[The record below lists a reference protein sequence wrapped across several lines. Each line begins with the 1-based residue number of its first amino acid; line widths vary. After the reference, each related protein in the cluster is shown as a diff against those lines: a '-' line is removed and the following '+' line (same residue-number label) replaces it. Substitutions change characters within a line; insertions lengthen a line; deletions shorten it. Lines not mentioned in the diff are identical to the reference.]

1 MNRRHA
7 SPLFHDLSQENLY
20 LKAETAK
27 YQQMISDLQS
37 SYTYSKNK
45 KLTQEYHEM
54 KKDYTLLKQQLDE
67 MTIDQ
72 DDAASKIQDLS
83 YSKSELLHKIVLL
96 HEMLQKE
103 TFHRRKETE
112 EKHRLH
118 LKVIKYKEISQQ
130 LNERMQDQDQRLAKE
145 EKKGNTL
152 SAVIEKLQQ
161 TLGDK
166 NSELHLL
173 QEGAR
178 HLQERFYETQEK
190 LLQIE
195 KAKET
200 IFYETLTSYQK
211 QLAESEEWIASH
223 FADIDQSAQTNSQP
237 FSRDSFLQTT
247 EEIEPILKKLNE
259 QVQILQAQVDAV
271 QRNGEVMTVKIDGF
285 KKQRDHLSKERK
297 IVYTVDQKS
306 NSRNKKLLAFTSAV
320 SFIYSSSV

>member
-1 MNRRHA
+1 MNKRHA

-20 LKAETAK
+20 LKAEAAK

-54 KKDYTLLKQQLDE
+54 KKDYTQLKQQLDE
-67 MTIDQ
+67 MTIAQ
-72 DDAASKIQDLS
+72 DHTASKIQDLS

-130 LNERMQDQDQRLAKE
+130 LNERMQDQDKRLAKE

-161 TLGDK
+161 TLSDK
-166 NSELHLL
+166 NAELHLL
-173 QEGAR
+173 QEGVK

-195 KAKET
+195 KAKEA
-200 IFYETLTSYQK
+200 IFYETLISYQK

-223 FADIDQSAQTNSQP
+223 FADIDQSAQTNPQP
-237 FSRDSFLQTT
+237 FSRETLLQTT

-259 QVQILQAQVDAV
+259 QVQTLQAQVDEV
-271 QRNGEVMTVKIDGF
+271 QQNGEIMTVKIDGF
-285 KKQRDHLSKERK
+285 KKQRDHLPKERK
-297 IVYTVDQKS
+297 IVYTVDQK
-306 NSRNKKLLAFTSAV
+306 K
-320 SFIYSSSV
+320 

>member
-1 MNRRHA
+1 MKRRHA

-54 KKDYTLLKQQLDE
+54 KKDYTQLKQQLDE

-72 DDAASKIQDLS
+72 DLAASKIQDLS

-103 TFHRRKETE
+103 TFHRKKETE

-118 LKVIKYKEISQQ
+118 LKAIKYKEISQQ
-130 LNERMQDQDQRLAKE
+130 LNVQMQDQDKRIAKE

-161 TLGDK
+161 TLSDK
-166 NSELHLL
+166 NAELHLL
-173 QEGAR
+173 QEGVKR
-178 HLQERFYETQEK
+178 LQERFYETQEK

-195 KAKET
+195 KAKEA
-200 IFYETLTSYQK
+200 IFYETLISYQK

-237 FSRDSFLQTT
+237 FSRENLLQIT
-247 EEIEPILKKLNE
+247 EDIEPILKKMNE
-259 QVQILQAQVDAV
+259 QVQTLQAQVEAV
-271 QRNGEVMTVKIDGF
+271 QQNGEIMTVKIDGF
-285 KKQRDHLSKERK
+285 KKQRDHLPKERK
-297 IVYTVDQKS
+297 IVYTVDQK
-306 NSRNKKLLAFTSAV
+306 K
-320 SFIYSSSV
+320 

>member
-54 KKDYTLLKQQLDE
+54 KKDYTQLKQQLDE
-67 MTIDQ
+67 LTIDQ
-72 DDAASKIQDLS
+72 DHAASKIQDLS

-112 EKHRLH
+112 DKHRLH

-130 LNERMQDQDQRLAKE
+130 LNERMQDQDKRLAKE

-161 TLGDK
+161 TLSHK
-166 NSELHLL
+166 NAELNLL
-173 QEGAR
+173 QEGVR

-195 KAKET
+195 KAKEA
-200 IFYETLTSYQK
+200 IFYETLISYQK

-237 FSRDSFLQTT
+237 FSRDSLLETT
-247 EEIEPILKKLNE
+247 EEIEPLLKKLNE
-259 QVQILQAQVDAV
+259 QVQTLQAQVDAV
-271 QRNGEVMTVKIDGF
+271 QQNGDVMTVKIDGF

-297 IVYTVDQKS
+297 IVYTVDQK
-306 NSRNKKLLAFTSAV
+306 K
-320 SFIYSSSV
+320 

>member
-1 MNRRHA
+1 MKRRHA

-37 SYTYSKNK
+37 SYTYAKNK

-54 KKDYTLLKQQLDE
+54 KKDYTQLKQQLDE

-118 LKVIKYKEISQQ
+118 LKVVKYKEISQQ
-130 LNERMQDQDQRLAKE
+130 LNERMQDQDKRLAKE

-166 NSELHLL
+166 NAELNLL
-173 QEGAR
+173 QEGVK
-178 HLQERFYETQEK
+178 HLQERFFETQEK

-195 KAKET
+195 KAKEA

-237 FSRDSFLQTT
+237 FSRDSLLQTT

-259 QVQILQAQVDAV
+259 QVQTLQAQVDAV
-271 QRNGEVMTVKIDGF
+271 QQNGEVMTVKIEGF

-297 IVYTVDQKS
+297 IVYTVDQK
-306 NSRNKKLLAFTSAV
+306 K
-320 SFIYSSSV
+320 

>member
-1 MNRRHA
+1 MKRRHA

-27 YQQMISDLQS
+27 YQKMISDLQS

-54 KKDYTLLKQQLDE
+54 KKEYTQLKQQLDE

-72 DDAASKIQDLS
+72 DHAASKIQDLS

-103 TFHRRKETE
+103 TFHRKKETE

-130 LNERMQDQDQRLAKE
+130 LKEQMHDEDKRLAKE

-161 TLGDK
+161 TLSDK
-166 NSELHLL
+166 NAELHLL
-173 QEGAR
+173 QEGFK

-195 KAKET
+195 KAKEA
-200 IFYETLTSYQK
+200 IFYETLISYQK

-237 FSRDSFLQTT
+237 FSRENLLQTT
-247 EEIEPILKKLNE
+247 EDIEPILKKLNE
-259 QVQILQAQVDAV
+259 QVQTLQAQVEAV
-271 QRNGEVMTVKIDGF
+271 QQNGEIMTVKIDGF
-285 KKQRDHLSKERK
+285 KKQRDHLPKERK
-297 IVYTVDQKS
+297 IVYTVDQK
-306 NSRNKKLLAFTSAV
+306 K
-320 SFIYSSSV
+320 

>member
-54 KKDYTLLKQQLDE
+54 KKDYTQLKQQLDE
-67 MTIDQ
+67 LTIDQ
-72 DDAASKIQDLS
+72 DHAASKIQDLS

-112 EKHRLH
+112 DKHRLH

-130 LNERMQDQDQRLAKE
+130 LNERMQDQDKRLAKE

-161 TLGDK
+161 TLSHK
-166 NSELHLL
+166 NAELNLL
-173 QEGAR
+173 QEGVR

-195 KAKET
+195 KAKEA
-200 IFYETLTSYQK
+200 IFYETLISYQK

-237 FSRDSFLQTT
+237 FSRDSLLETT

-259 QVQILQAQVDAV
+259 QVQTLQAQVDAV
-271 QRNGEVMTVKIDGF
+271 QQNGDVMTVKIDGF
-285 KKQRDHLSKERK
+285 KKQRDRLSKERK
-297 IVYTVDQKS
+297 IVYTVDQK
-306 NSRNKKLLAFTSAV
+306 K
-320 SFIYSSSV
+320 

>member
-1 MNRRHA
+1 
-7 SPLFHDLSQENLY
+7 
-20 LKAETAK
+20 
-27 YQQMISDLQS
+27 
-37 SYTYSKNK
+37 
-45 KLTQEYHEM
+45 M
-54 KKDYTLLKQQLDE
+54 KKDYTQLKQQLDE

-72 DDAASKIQDLS
+72 DHTASKIQDLS

-130 LNERMQDQDQRLAKE
+130 LNERMQDQDKRLAKE

-161 TLGDK
+161 TLSDK
-166 NSELHLL
+166 NAELHLL
-173 QEGAR
+173 QEGVK

-195 KAKET
+195 KAKEA
-200 IFYETLTSYQK
+200 IFYETLISYQK

-237 FSRDSFLQTT
+237 FSRETLLQTT

-259 QVQILQAQVDAV
+259 QVQTLQAQVDAV
-271 QRNGEVMTVKIDGF
+271 QQNGEIMTVKIDGF
-285 KKQRDHLSKERK
+285 KKQRDHLPKERR
-297 IVYTVDQKS
+297 IVYTVDQK
-306 NSRNKKLLAFTSAV
+306 K
-320 SFIYSSSV
+320 

>member
-1 MNRRHA
+1 MKRRHA

-37 SYTYSKNK
+37 SYTYAKNK

-54 KKDYTLLKQQLDE
+54 KKDYTQLKQQLDE

-83 YSKSELLHKIVLL
+83 SSKSELLHKIVLL

-118 LKVIKYKEISQQ
+118 LKVVKYKEISQQ
-130 LNERMQDQDQRLAKE
+130 LNERMQDQDKRLAKE

-161 TLGDK
+161 TLSDK
-166 NSELHLL
+166 NAELNLL
-173 QEGAR
+173 QEGVK
-178 HLQERFYETQEK
+178 HLQERFFETQEK

-195 KAKET
+195 KAKEA

-237 FSRDSFLQTT
+237 FSRDSLLQTT

-259 QVQILQAQVDAV
+259 QVQTLQAQVDAV
-271 QRNGEVMTVKIDGF
+271 QQNGEVMTVKIEGF

-297 IVYTVDQKS
+297 IVYTVDQK
-306 NSRNKKLLAFTSAV
+306 K
-320 SFIYSSSV
+320 

>member
-1 MNRRHA
+1 MKSRYA

-37 SYTYSKNK
+37 TYTYSKNK

-54 KKDYTLLKQQLDE
+54 KKNFTQLKQKLVE
-67 MTIDQ
+67 MTIYQ
-72 DDAASKIQDLS
+72 EDAASKIQDLS

-103 TFHRRKETE
+103 TYQKRKETE

-118 LKVIKYKEISQQ
+118 LKVVKYKEISQQ
-130 LNERMQDQDQRLAKE
+130 LNERLLDQDKRLSKE
-145 EKKGNTL
+145 EKKGNSL
-152 SAVIEKLQQ
+152 STVVKRLQQ
-161 TLGDK
+161 TIGDK
-166 NSELHLL
+166 NAELHLL
-173 QEGAR
+173 QEGVR
-178 HLQERFYETQEK
+178 NLQQRFYETQEK

-223 FADIDQSAQTNSQP
+223 FADIDQSVQTNPQP
-237 FSRDSFLQTT
+237 FSRDRILQTT

-259 QVQILQAQVDAV
+259 QVQTLQAQVDAV

-285 KKQRDHLSKERK
+285 KKQRDDMPKERR
-297 IVYTVDQKS
+297 IVYTVDQ
-306 NSRNKKLLAFTSAV
+306 NK
-320 SFIYSSSV
+320 

>member
-7 SPLFHDLSQENLY
+7 SPLFHDISQENLY

-27 YQQMISDLQS
+27 YQQMISELQS

-54 KKDYTLLKQQLDE
+54 KKDYTQLKQQLDE

-72 DDAASKIQDLS
+72 DHAAEKIQDLS

-130 LNERMQDQDQRLAKE
+130 LEERMQNQDKRLAKE

-166 NSELHLL
+166 NAELRLL
-173 QEGAR
+173 QEGVR

-195 KAKET
+195 KAKEA
-200 IFYETLTSYQK
+200 IFYETLISYQK

-237 FSRDSFLQTT
+237 FSQDSLLQTT

-259 QVQILQAQVDAV
+259 QVQTLQAQVDAV
-271 QRNGEVMTVKIDGF
+271 QQNGEIMTVKIDGF

-297 IVYTVDQKS
+297 IVYNVDQK
-306 NSRNKKLLAFTSAV
+306 K
-320 SFIYSSSV
+320 

>member
-27 YQQMISDLQS
+27 YQQMISELQS

-54 KKDYTLLKQQLDE
+54 KKDYTQLKQQLDE
-67 MTIDQ
+67 LTIDQ
-72 DDAASKIQDLS
+72 DHAASKIQDLS

-112 EKHRLH
+112 DKHRLH

-130 LNERMQDQDQRLAKE
+130 LNERMQDQDKRLAKE

-161 TLGDK
+161 TLSHK
-166 NSELHLL
+166 NAELNLL
-173 QEGAR
+173 QEGVR

-195 KAKET
+195 KAKEA
-200 IFYETLTSYQK
+200 IFYETLISYQK

-237 FSRDSFLQTT
+237 FSRDSLLETT

-259 QVQILQAQVDAV
+259 QVQTLQAQVDAV
-271 QRNGEVMTVKIDGF
+271 HQNGDVMTVKIDGF
-285 KKQRDHLSKERK
+285 KKQRDRLSKERK
-297 IVYTVDQKS
+297 IVYTVD
-306 NSRNKKLLAFTSAV
+306 
-320 SFIYSSSV
+320 

>member
-1 MNRRHA
+1 MNKRHA

-20 LKAETAK
+20 LKAEAAK

-45 KLTQEYHEM
+45 MLTQEYHEM
-54 KKDYTLLKQQLDE
+54 KKDYTQLKQQLDE

-72 DDAASKIQDLS
+72 DHTASKIQDLS
-83 YSKSELLHKIVLL
+83 YSKSELLHKVVLL

-130 LNERMQDQDQRLAKE
+130 LNERMQDQDKRLAKE

-161 TLGDK
+161 TLSDK
-166 NSELHLL
+166 NAELHLL
-173 QEGAR
+173 QEGVK

-195 KAKET
+195 KAKEA
-200 IFYETLTSYQK
+200 IFYETLISYQK

-223 FADIDQSAQTNSQP
+223 FADIDQSAQTNPQP
-237 FSRDSFLQTT
+237 FSRETLLQTT

-259 QVQILQAQVDAV
+259 QVQTLQAQVDAV
-271 QRNGEVMTVKIDGF
+271 QQNGEIMTVKIDGF
-285 KKQRDHLSKERK
+285 KKQRDHLPKERK
-297 IVYTVDQKS
+297 IVYTVDQK
-306 NSRNKKLLAFTSAV
+306 K
-320 SFIYSSSV
+320 

>member
-1 MNRRHA
+1 MKRRHA

-27 YQQMISDLQS
+27 YQQMIADLQS
-37 SYTYSKNK
+37 SYTYAKNK

-54 KKDYTLLKQQLDE
+54 KKDYTQLKQQLDE

-118 LKVIKYKEISQQ
+118 LKVVKYKEISQQ
-130 LNERMQDQDQRLAKE
+130 LNERMQDQDKRLAKE

-166 NSELHLL
+166 NAELNLL
-173 QEGAR
+173 QEGVK
-178 HLQERFYETQEK
+178 HLQERFFETQEK

-195 KAKET
+195 KAKEA

-237 FSRDSFLQTT
+237 FSRDSLLQTT

-259 QVQILQAQVDAV
+259 QVQTLQAQVDAV
-271 QRNGEVMTVKIDGF
+271 QRNGEVMTVKIEGF

-297 IVYTVDQKS
+297 IVYTVDQK
-306 NSRNKKLLAFTSAV
+306 K
-320 SFIYSSSV
+320 

>member
-27 YQQMISDLQS
+27 YQQIISDLQS
-37 SYTYSKNK
+37 SYTHSKNK

-54 KKDYTLLKQQLDE
+54 KKDFTQLKQQLDE
-67 MTIDQ
+67 MTIEQ
-72 DDAASKIQDLS
+72 DDAASKIEDLS

-96 HEMLQKE
+96 QEMLQKE
-103 TFHRRKETE
+103 TYHRRKETE

-118 LKVIKYKEISQQ
+118 LKVVKYKEISQQ
-130 LNERMQDQDQRLAKE
+130 LNERMQDQDKRLAKE

-152 SAVIEKLQQ
+152 SAFIEKLQQ
-161 TLGDK
+161 TLSGK
-166 NSELHLL
+166 NAELHLL
-173 QEGAR
+173 QEGVK

-195 KAKET
+195 KAKEA
-200 IFYETLTSYQK
+200 IFFETLTSYQK

-237 FSRDSFLQTT
+237 FSRDRILQTT

-259 QVQILQAQVDAV
+259 QVQTLQEQVDAV
-271 QRNGEVMTVKIDGF
+271 QRNGEVMTVKIDRF

-297 IVYTVDQKS
+297 IVYTVDQK
-306 NSRNKKLLAFTSAV
+306 K
-320 SFIYSSSV
+320 

>member
-1 MNRRHA
+1 MKRRHA

-37 SYTYSKNK
+37 SYTYAKNK

-54 KKDYTLLKQQLDE
+54 KKDYTQLKQQLDE

-72 DDAASKIQDLS
+72 GDAASKIQDLS
-83 YSKSELLHKIVLL
+83 SSKSELLHKIVLL
-96 HEMLQKE
+96 HEMLQRE

-118 LKVIKYKEISQQ
+118 LKVVKYKEISQQ
-130 LNERMQDQDQRLAKE
+130 LNERMQDQDKRLAKE

-166 NSELHLL
+166 NAELNLL
-173 QEGAR
+173 QEGVK
-178 HLQERFYETQEK
+178 HLQERFFETQEK

-195 KAKET
+195 KAKEA

-223 FADIDQSAQTNSQP
+223 FADIDQSAQTNSQT
-237 FSRDSFLQTT
+237 FSRDSLLQTT

-259 QVQILQAQVDAV
+259 QVQTLQAQVDAV
-271 QRNGEVMTVKIDGF
+271 QQNGEVMTVKIEGF

-297 IVYTVDQKS
+297 IVYTVDQK
-306 NSRNKKLLAFTSAV
+306 K
-320 SFIYSSSV
+320 

>member
-1 MNRRHA
+1 MNRRPA

-20 LKAETAK
+20 LKAEAAK

-54 KKDYTLLKQQLDE
+54 KKDYTQLKQQLDE

-72 DDAASKIQDLS
+72 DHTASKIQDLS

-130 LNERMQDQDQRLAKE
+130 LNERMQDQDKRLAKK

-161 TLGDK
+161 TLSDK
-166 NSELHLL
+166 NAELHLL
-173 QEGAR
+173 QEGVK

-195 KAKET
+195 KAKEA
-200 IFYETLTSYQK
+200 IFYETLISYQK

-237 FSRDSFLQTT
+237 FSRETLLQTT

-259 QVQILQAQVDAV
+259 QVQTLQAQVDAV
-271 QRNGEVMTVKIDGF
+271 QQNGEIMTVKIDGF
-285 KKQRDHLSKERK
+285 KKQRDHLPKERR
-297 IVYTVDQKS
+297 IVYTVDQK
-306 NSRNKKLLAFTSAV
+306 K
-320 SFIYSSSV
+320 

>member
-27 YQQMISDLQS
+27 YQQMISELQS

-54 KKDYTLLKQQLDE
+54 KKDYTQLKQQLDE
-67 MTIDQ
+67 LTIDQ
-72 DDAASKIQDLS
+72 DLAASKIQDLS

-112 EKHRLH
+112 DKHRLH

-130 LNERMQDQDQRLAKE
+130 LNERMQDQDKRLAKE

-161 TLGDK
+161 TLSHK
-166 NSELHLL
+166 NAELNLL
-173 QEGAR
+173 QEGVR

-195 KAKET
+195 KAKEA
-200 IFYETLTSYQK
+200 IFYETLISYQK

-237 FSRDSFLQTT
+237 FSRDSILETT

-259 QVQILQAQVDAV
+259 QVQTLQAQVDAV
-271 QRNGEVMTVKIDGF
+271 HQNGDVMTVKIDGF
-285 KKQRDHLSKERK
+285 KKQRDRLSKERK
-297 IVYTVDQKS
+297 IVYTVDQK
-306 NSRNKKLLAFTSAV
+306 K
-320 SFIYSSSV
+320 

>member
-1 MNRRHA
+1 MNKRHA

-37 SYTYSKNK
+37 SYTYAKNK

-54 KKDYTLLKQQLDE
+54 KKDYTQLKQQLDE

-83 YSKSELLHKIVLL
+83 SSKSELLHKIVFL
-96 HEMLQKE
+96 HEMLQRE

-112 EKHRLH
+112 EKHRMH
-118 LKVIKYKEISQQ
+118 LKVVKYKEISHQ
-130 LNERMQDQDQRLAKE
+130 LNERMQDQDKQLAKE

-166 NSELHLL
+166 NAELNLL
-173 QEGAR
+173 QEGVR

-195 KAKET
+195 KAKEA

-297 IVYTVDQKS
+297 IVYTVDQK
-306 NSRNKKLLAFTSAV
+306 K
-320 SFIYSSSV
+320 

>member
-45 KLTQEYHEM
+45 KLTQEYYEM
-54 KKDYTLLKQQLDE
+54 KKDFTQLKQQLDE
-67 MTIDQ
+67 MTNDQ
-72 DDAASKIQDLS
+72 HDAASKIQELS
-83 YSKSELLHKIVLL
+83 YSKSELLHKIILL

-103 TFHRRKETE
+103 TYHRRKETE

-118 LKVIKYKEISQQ
+118 LKVVKYKEISQQ
-130 LNERMQDQDQRLAKE
+130 LNERIEDQDKQLAKE

-161 TLGDK
+161 TLSDK
-166 NSELHLL
+166 NAEFHVL
-173 QEGAR
+173 QEGVR

-195 KAKET
+195 KAKEA

-211 QLAESEEWIASH
+211 QLAESEEWIAFH
-223 FADIDQSAQTNSQP
+223 FADIDQSAKTNAQP
-237 FSRDSFLQTT
+237 FSRDRILQTT

-259 QVQILQAQVDAV
+259 QVQTLQEHVDAV
-271 QRNGEVMTVKIDGF
+271 QRNGEVMTVKIDSF
-285 KKQRDHLSKERK
+285 KKQRDHLPKERK
-297 IVYTVDQKS
+297 IVYTVDQK
-306 NSRNKKLLAFTSAV
+306 K
-320 SFIYSSSV
+320 

>member
-27 YQQMISDLQS
+27 YQQIISDLQS
-37 SYTYSKNK
+37 SYTHSKNK

-54 KKDYTLLKQQLDE
+54 KKDFTQLKQQLDE

-72 DDAASKIQDLS
+72 DDAASKIEDLS

-96 HEMLQKE
+96 QEMLQKE
-103 TFHRRKETE
+103 TYHRRKETE

-118 LKVIKYKEISQQ
+118 LKVVKYKEISQQ
-130 LNERMQDQDQRLAKE
+130 LNERMQDQDKRLAKE

-161 TLGDK
+161 TLSGK
-166 NSELHLL
+166 NTELHLL
-173 QEGAR
+173 QEGVK

-195 KAKET
+195 KAKEA

-237 FSRDSFLQTT
+237 FSRDRILQTT

-259 QVQILQAQVDAV
+259 QVQTLQEQVDAV
-271 QRNGEVMTVKIDGF
+271 QRNGEVMTVKIDRF

-297 IVYTVDQKS
+297 IVYTVDQK
-306 NSRNKKLLAFTSAV
+306 K
-320 SFIYSSSV
+320 

>member
-27 YQQMISDLQS
+27 YQQMISELQS

-54 KKDYTLLKQQLDE
+54 KKDYTQLKQQLDE
-67 MTIDQ
+67 LTIDQ
-72 DDAASKIQDLS
+72 DHAASKIQDLS

-112 EKHRLH
+112 DKHRLH

-130 LNERMQDQDQRLAKE
+130 LNERMQDQDKRLAKE

-161 TLGDK
+161 TLSHK
-166 NSELHLL
+166 NAELNLL
-173 QEGAR
+173 QEGVR

-195 KAKET
+195 KAKEA
-200 IFYETLTSYQK
+200 IFYETLISYQK

-237 FSRDSFLQTT
+237 FSRDSLLETT

-259 QVQILQAQVDAV
+259 QVQTLQAQVDAV
-271 QRNGEVMTVKIDGF
+271 HQNGDVMTVKIDGF
-285 KKQRDHLSKERK
+285 KKQRDRLSKERK
-297 IVYTVDQKS
+297 IVYTVDQK
-306 NSRNKKLLAFTSAV
+306 K
-320 SFIYSSSV
+320 

>member
-1 MNRRHA
+1 MNRRPA

-20 LKAETAK
+20 LKAEAAK

-54 KKDYTLLKQQLDE
+54 KKDYTQLKQQLDE

-72 DDAASKIQDLS
+72 DHTASKIQDLS

-130 LNERMQDQDQRLAKE
+130 LNERMQDQDKRLAKE

-161 TLGDK
+161 TLSDK
-166 NSELHLL
+166 NEELHLL
-173 QEGAR
+173 QEGVK

-195 KAKET
+195 KAKEA
-200 IFYETLTSYQK
+200 IFYETLISYQK

-237 FSRDSFLQTT
+237 FSRETLLQTT
-247 EEIEPILKKLNE
+247 EQIEPILKKLNE
-259 QVQILQAQVDAV
+259 QVQTLQAQVDSV
-271 QRNGEVMTVKIDGF
+271 QQNGEIMTVKIDGF
-285 KKQRDHLSKERK
+285 KKQRDHLPKERK
-297 IVYTVDQKS
+297 IVYTVDQK
-306 NSRNKKLLAFTSAV
+306 K
-320 SFIYSSSV
+320 

>member
-1 MNRRHA
+1 MKRRHA

-37 SYTYSKNK
+37 SYTYAKNK

-54 KKDYTLLKQQLDE
+54 KKDYTQLKQQLDE

-83 YSKSELLHKIVLL
+83 SSKSELLHKIVFL
-96 HEMLQKE
+96 HEMLQRE

-118 LKVIKYKEISQQ
+118 LKVVKYKEISQQ
-130 LNERMQDQDQRLAKE
+130 LNERMEDQDKRLAKE

-166 NSELHLL
+166 NAELNIL
-173 QEGAR
+173 QEGVK
-178 HLQERFYETQEK
+178 HLQERFFETQEK
-190 LLQIE
+190 VLQIE
-195 KAKET
+195 KAKEA

-223 FADIDQSAQTNSQP
+223 FADIDQSTQTNSQP
-237 FSRDSFLQTT
+237 FSRDSLLQTT

-259 QVQILQAQVDAV
+259 QVQTLQAQVDAV
-271 QRNGEVMTVKIDGF
+271 QQNGEVMTLKIEGF

-297 IVYTVDQKS
+297 IVYTVDQK
-306 NSRNKKLLAFTSAV
+306 K
-320 SFIYSSSV
+320 

>member
-7 SPLFHDLSQENLY
+7 SPLFHDLSQENLF

-37 SYTYSKNK
+37 TYTYAKNK
-45 KLTQEYHEM
+45 KLSQEYHEM
-54 KKDYTLLKQQLDE
+54 KKDFTQLKQQLDE

-72 DDAASKIQDLS
+72 DEASSKIQDLS

-103 TFHRRKETE
+103 TYHRRKETE

-118 LKVIKYKEISQQ
+118 LKVVKYKEMSQQ
-130 LNERMQDQDQRLAKE
+130 LQERLLDQDKQLAKE

-152 SAVIEKLQQ
+152 SVVIEKLQQ

-166 NSELHLL
+166 NAELHLL
-173 QEGAR
+173 QEGVR

-195 KAKET
+195 KAKEA

-223 FADIDQSAQTNSQP
+223 FADIDQSAQTNAEP
-237 FSRDSFLQTT
+237 FSQEPILQTT
-247 EEIEPILKKLNE
+247 EEIGPILKKLNE
-259 QVQILQAQVDAV
+259 QVETLQAKVDAV
-271 QRNGEVMTVKIDGF
+271 QRSGEVMTVKIDGF
-285 KKQRDHLSKERK
+285 KKQRDNMPKERK
-297 IVYTVDQKS
+297 IVYTVDQK
-306 NSRNKKLLAFTSAV
+306 K
-320 SFIYSSSV
+320 

>member
-1 MNRRHA
+1 MKRRHA

-37 SYTYSKNK
+37 SYTYAKNK

-54 KKDYTLLKQQLDE
+54 KKDYTQLKQQLDE

-83 YSKSELLHKIVLL
+83 SSKSELLHKIVLL

-118 LKVIKYKEISQQ
+118 LKVVKYKEISQQ
-130 LNERMQDQDQRLAKE
+130 LNERMQDQDKRLAKE

-166 NSELHLL
+166 NAELNLL
-173 QEGAR
+173 QEGVK
-178 HLQERFYETQEK
+178 HLQERFFETQEK

-195 KAKET
+195 KAKEA

-237 FSRDSFLQTT
+237 FSRESLLQTT

-259 QVQILQAQVDAV
+259 QVQTLQAQVDAV
-271 QRNGEVMTVKIDGF
+271 QQNGEVMTVKIEGF

-297 IVYTVDQKS
+297 IVYTVDQK
-306 NSRNKKLLAFTSAV
+306 K
-320 SFIYSSSV
+320 

>member
-1 MNRRHA
+1 MKRRHA

-54 KKDYTLLKQQLDE
+54 KKDYTQLKQQLDE

-72 DDAASKIQDLS
+72 DLAASKIQDLS

-103 TFHRRKETE
+103 TFHRKKETE

-118 LKVIKYKEISQQ
+118 LKAIKYKEISQQ
-130 LNERMQDQDQRLAKE
+130 LNVQMQDQDKRIAKE

-161 TLGDK
+161 TLSDK
-166 NSELHLL
+166 NAELHLL
-173 QEGAR
+173 QEGVKR
-178 HLQERFYETQEK
+178 LQERFYETQEK

-195 KAKET
+195 KAKEA
-200 IFYETLTSYQK
+200 IFYETLISYQK

-237 FSRDSFLQTT
+237 FSRETLLQTT
-247 EEIEPILKKLNE
+247 EDIEPILKKLNE
-259 QVQILQAQVDAV
+259 QVQTLQAQVEAV
-271 QRNGEVMTVKIDGF
+271 QQNGEIMTVKIDGF
-285 KKQRDHLSKERK
+285 KKQRDHLPKERK
-297 IVYTVDQKS
+297 IVYTVDQK
-306 NSRNKKLLAFTSAV
+306 K
-320 SFIYSSSV
+320 

>member
-1 MNRRHA
+1 MKRRHA

-27 YQQMISDLQS
+27 YQQMIADLQS
-37 SYTYSKNK
+37 SYTYAKNK

-54 KKDYTLLKQQLDE
+54 KKDYTQLKQQLDE

-118 LKVIKYKEISQQ
+118 LKVVKYKEISQQ
-130 LNERMQDQDQRLAKE
+130 LNERMQDQDKRLAKE

-166 NSELHLL
+166 NAELNLL
-173 QEGAR
+173 QEGVK
-178 HLQERFYETQEK
+178 HLQERFFETQEK

-195 KAKET
+195 KAKEA

-223 FADIDQSAQTNSQP
+223 FADIDQSAQANSQS
-237 FSRDSFLQTT
+237 FSRDSLLQTT
-247 EEIEPILKKLNE
+247 EGIEPILKKLNE
-259 QVQILQAQVDAV
+259 QVQTLQAQVDAV
-271 QRNGEVMTVKIDGF
+271 QQNGEVMTVKIEGF

-297 IVYTVDQKS
+297 IVYTVDQK
-306 NSRNKKLLAFTSAV
+306 K
-320 SFIYSSSV
+320 

>member
-54 KKDYTLLKQQLDE
+54 KKDYTQLKQQLDE

-72 DDAASKIQDLS
+72 DDATSKIQDLS
-83 YSKSELLHKIVLL
+83 SSKSELLHKIVFL

-112 EKHRLH
+112 EKHRSH

-130 LNERMQDQDQRLAKE
+130 LNERMQDQDKRLAKE

-152 SAVIEKLQQ
+152 SAVIEKLQ
-161 TLGDK
+161 
-166 NSELHLL
+166 
-173 QEGAR
+173 
-178 HLQERFYETQEK
+178 
-190 LLQIE
+190 
-195 KAKET
+195 
-200 IFYETLTSYQK
+200 
-211 QLAESEEWIASH
+211 
-223 FADIDQSAQTNSQP
+223 
-237 FSRDSFLQTT
+237 
-247 EEIEPILKKLNE
+247 
-259 QVQILQAQVDAV
+259 
-271 QRNGEVMTVKIDGF
+271 
-285 KKQRDHLSKERK
+285 
-297 IVYTVDQKS
+297 
-306 NSRNKKLLAFTSAV
+306 NKH
-320 SFIYSSSV
+320 

>member
-7 SPLFHDLSQENLY
+7 SPLFHDISQENLY

-27 YQQMISDLQS
+27 YQQMISELQS

-54 KKDYTLLKQQLDE
+54 KKDYTQLKQQLDE

-72 DDAASKIQDLS
+72 DHAAEKIQDLS

-130 LNERMQDQDQRLAKE
+130 LEERMQNQDKRLAKE

-166 NSELHLL
+166 NAELRLL
-173 QEGAR
+173 QEGVR

-195 KAKET
+195 KAKEA
-200 IFYETLTSYQK
+200 IFYETLISYQK

-237 FSRDSFLQTT
+237 FSQDSLLQTT

-259 QVQILQAQVDAV
+259 QVQTLQAQVDAV
-271 QRNGEVMTVKIDGF
+271 QQNGEIMTVKIDGF

-297 IVYTVDQKS
+297 IVYTVDQK
-306 NSRNKKLLAFTSAV
+306 K
-320 SFIYSSSV
+320 

>member
-45 KLTQEYHEM
+45 KLTLEYHEM
-54 KKDYTLLKQQLDE
+54 KKDYTQLKQQLDE
-67 MTIDQ
+67 ITNDQ
-72 DDAASKIQDLS
+72 HDAASKIQDLS
-83 YSKSELLHKIVLL
+83 YSKTELLHKMVLL

-103 TFHRRKETE
+103 TYHRRKETE

-118 LKVIKYKEISQQ
+118 LKVVKYKEISQQ
-130 LNERMQDQDQRLAKE
+130 LNERIEDQDKRLAKE

-161 TLGDK
+161 NLGDK
-166 NSELHLL
+166 NAELHVL
-173 QEGAR
+173 QEGVR

-195 KAKET
+195 KAKEA
-200 IFYETLTSYQK
+200 IFHETLTSYQK

-237 FSRDSFLQTT
+237 FSRDRILQTT

-259 QVQILQAQVDAV
+259 QVQTLQEQVDAV

-285 KKQRDHLSKERK
+285 KKQRDHLPKERK
-297 IVYTVDQKS
+297 IVYTVDQK
-306 NSRNKKLLAFTSAV
+306 K
-320 SFIYSSSV
+320 